1 MSQLFSFRSASSP
14 PKRSWRPRRISPIVA
29 VAVLVL
35 GASTLAACGGASGA
49 ASSTDTATS
58 ASTAATGTTTG
69 APGANGPNSAAFT
82 KYAACLKKNGVD
94 LPAGGPGGAPGTG
107 NGPPSTVGGDGAA
120 PPVPGGDNST
130 FQKAQTA
137 CASLRPAGANGGFP
151 GAGGANSA
159 ATAAFRN
166 CLKINGV
173 TNSTARTGAKF
184 KKAMASCA
192 SLLPQR
198 GTPPTTTGS
207 S

>member
-1 MSQLFSFRSASSP
+1 MVS
-14 PKRSWRPRRISPIVA
+14 I
-29 VAVLVL
+29 AVLVL

-49 ASSTDTATS
+49 GSSTDTST
-58 ASTAATGTTTG
+58 STAAAGTTTG

-107 NGPPSTVGGDGAA
+107 NGPPSTDGGAGAA

-151 GAGGANSA
+151 GAGGAGSA

-173 TNSTARTGAKF
+173 TDGTARTGAKF
-184 KKAMASCA
+184 KKALAACA

>member
-1 MSQLFSFRSASSP
+1 MVS
-14 PKRSWRPRRISPIVA
+14 I
-29 VAVLVL
+29 AVLVL
-35 GASTLAACGGASGA
+35 GASTLAACGGGSGA
-49 ASSTDTATS
+49 ATGADTATS
-58 ASTAATGTTTG
+58 TAAASATTG
-69 APGANGPNSAAFT
+69 APGANGPNSAAFA

-94 LPAGGPGGAPGTG
+94 LPAGGPGAPGAG
-107 NGPPSTVGGDGAA
+107 NGPPSTNGGADGAA

-173 TNSTARTGAKF
+173 TDGTARTGAKF
-184 KKAMASCA
+184 KKALAACA